1 VRRDADVPPPVP
13 LCEVL
18 YGHFREYMAI
28 CHEISDLER
37 SRGWAEAKVWT
48 PTVGM
53 GDEAV
58 IIAESP
64 TLTGFEEERKA
75 QYADP
80 DYMKLVRAP
89 VSCVGRAASM
99 MNSSKRPLSRPE

>member
-53 GDEAV
+53 GNEAV
-58 IIAESP
+58 IIAESS
-64 TLTGFEEERKA
+64 TLAGFEEERKA
-75 QYADP
+75 RYADP
-80 DYMKLVRAP
+80 DYMKLVRRAGELCRQGSIHDEFLEEAP
-89 VSCVGRAASM
+89 QLA
-99 MNSSKRPLSRPE
+99 